1 MLNEIE
7 KTLKELDK
15 NVYYGMSTHNEESDW
30 NYIVFNRKKMRPSS
44 KNLLGFTDYYSITIV
59 RENYIPEGF
68 ELELIEKIE
77 NNTKLKISNNE
88 YMYNYAI
95 KPNTNTV
102 VELLTIDFVR
112 PKKRVEAI

>member
-7 KTLKELDK
+7 KTLKELDN
-15 NVYYGMSTHNEESDW
+15 NVYYGISTHDEECEW
-30 NYIVFNRKKMRPSS
+30 NYIVFNRKKIKPSS

-68 ELELIEKIE
+68 EREVIEKIE
-77 NNTKLKISNNE
+77 KDTMLKIADNE
-88 YMYNYAI
+88 YMYNYLI

-102 VELLTIDFVR
+102 VELLTMDFVKAKR
-112 PKKRVEAI
+112 RVEN

>member
-7 KTLKELDK
+7 KALKELDN
-15 NVYYGMSTHNEESDW
+15 NVYYGISTHNEKCEW
-30 NYIVFNRKKMRPSS
+30 NYIVFNRKKIKPSG

-68 ELELIEKIE
+68 EREVIEKIE
-77 NNTKLKISNNE
+77 KDTMLKIADNE
-88 YMYNYAI
+88 YMYNYLI

-102 VELLTIDFVR
+102 VELLTMDFVKAKR
-112 PKKRVEAI
+112 RVEN

>member
-7 KTLKELDK
+7 ETLKELDK
-15 NVYYGMSTHNEESDW
+15 NVYYGMSTHDEDNEW
-30 NYIVFNRKKMRPSS
+30 NYIVFNRKKMKPSS

-68 ELELIEKIE
+68 ELKLIEEIE
-77 NNTKLKISNNE
+77 NKTKLKLADNE
-88 YMYNYAI
+88 YMYNYVI

-102 VELLTIDFVR
+102 VELLTIDFIKA
-112 PKKRVEAI
+112 KKRVETT